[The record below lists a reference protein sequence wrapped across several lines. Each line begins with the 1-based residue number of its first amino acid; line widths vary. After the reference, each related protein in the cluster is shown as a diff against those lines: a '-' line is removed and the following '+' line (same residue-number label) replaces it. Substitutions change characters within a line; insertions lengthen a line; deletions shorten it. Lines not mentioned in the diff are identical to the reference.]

1 MFAKL
6 ICGQI
11 SEIFFSLHGGICVDF
26 FFFSFDTNDKGK
38 TTFISSKHL
47 PDHFYASMPEIKPP
61 HHSDLSIDLA
71 SHWIIKTE
79 TRRTILL
86 DIL

>member
-26 FFFSFDTNDKGK
+26 FFFSFDTSEKGK

-47 PDHFYASMPEIKPP
+47 PEHFYA
-61 HHSDLSIDLA
+61 
-71 SHWIIKTE
+71 
-79 TRRTILL
+79 
-86 DIL
+86 

>member
-11 SEIFFSLHGGICVDF
+11 SEIFFSLHGGICADF
-26 FFFSFDTNDKGK
+26 FFF
-38 TTFISSKHL
+38 HL
-47 PDHFYASMPEIKPP
+47 TPMIKERLHSYLPNIYQIISMPESKPP
-61 HHSDLSIDLA
+61 RHSDLSIDLA